1 MGDERAESPAMT
13 ARRLMRSVDRAT
25 LATSQDG
32 CPYASLVL
40 TALDHDAS
48 PLLLLSDLAEHSKNL
63 KREPRASLLF
73 DGTAGRDDPLTG
85 ARVTVLGEAKPVDD
99 ARLLTRFTARHP
111 SAAGYA
117 GFADFHL
124 YRLDIARAHLVAGFG
139 RIHAIAAA
147 ALRSP
152 PAPALA
158 AAESGILEHMN
169 DDHAEAIELYAT
181 RLGGGSGSGWRM
193 TGIDPEGIDLR
204 RGGAVVR
211 LDFPAPVGDAEGA
224 RAALVRL
231 ARHARR
237 GAIPGREQTGVD

>member
-1 MGDERAESPAMT
+1 MADEKAESPAAT
-13 ARRLMRSVDRAT
+13 ARRLMRSLDRAT

-32 CPYASLVL
+32 WPYASLVL
-40 TALDHDAS
+40 AAVDHDAS

-63 KREPRASLLF
+63 KRDSRASLLF

-85 ARVTVLGEAKPVDD
+85 ARVTVLGEAKPIND
-99 ARLLTRFTARHP
+99 ARLLARFTARHP

-124 YRLDIARAHLVAGFG
+124 YRLEIARAHLVAGFG
-139 RIHAIAAA
+139 RIHAIAAP
-147 ALRSP
+147 ALQSP
-152 PAPALA
+152 AAPALA

-181 RLGGGSGSGWRM
+181 RLAGAQGSGWRM

-204 RGGAVVR
+204 SGGAVVR

-224 RAALVRL
+224 RAALVRF
-231 ARHARR
+231 ARQAR
-237 GAIPGREQTGVD
+237 GDA